1 MLSKEAIDVKH
12 KLRIYN
18 NETETTKCVKLL
30 GVEIDFQTK
39 FNERIYLP
47 YVLKLWCNW
56 TLFIDCKGKW
66 VKLKRIL

>member
-30 GVEIDFQTK
+30 GVEIDFETK

-47 YVLKLWCNW
+47 YVLKL
-56 TLFIDCKGKW
+56 
-66 VKLKRIL
+66 